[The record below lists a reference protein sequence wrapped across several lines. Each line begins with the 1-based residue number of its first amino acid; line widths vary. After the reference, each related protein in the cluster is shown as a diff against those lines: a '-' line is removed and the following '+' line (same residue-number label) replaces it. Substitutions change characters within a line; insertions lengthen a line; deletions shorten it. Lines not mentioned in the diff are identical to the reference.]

1 MTDAAAVFDDLSA
14 EGEELDGLVAGLS
27 DAEWATATPSP
38 GWTIAHQIAHLAW
51 TDDRAIL
58 AVADPDGFT
67 AELVEFVAKA
77 ATIVDEAAADGAAV
91 RPPELL
97 ERWRLSRA
105 KVHEVLLGLPAG
117 QRIPWY
123 GPPMSAPSMATARLM
138 ETWAHGLDVAD
149 ALGVRREPTVRLR
162 HVARLAV
169 RTRDFAYA
177 VRGEQPPREEFRVEL
192 TGPDG
197 ETWAYGPEDAAQGVT
212 GPGLDLCLL
221 AAQRR
226 HRDDLALVA
235 EGADADHWLDIAQM
249 FAGPP
254 GDGREPEVAG

>member
-105 KVHEVLLGLPAG
+105 KVHGVLLGLPAG

-138 ETWAHGLDVAD
+138 ETWAHGQDVAD
-149 ALGVRREPTVRLR
+149 ALGVRREPTARLR
-162 HVARLAV
+162 HVAHLAV
-169 RTRDFAYA
+169 RTRDFAHLLHD
-177 VRGEQPPREEFRVEL
+177 RTPPEEFRVEL
-192 TGPDG
+192 TAPDG
-197 ETWAYGPEDAAQGVT
+197 EVWTWGPEDAAQRVT
-212 GPGLDLCLL
+212 GSAIGFCLL
-221 AAQRR
+221 ATQRR
-226 HRDDLALVA
+226 HRDDTDVQAVGSA
-235 EGADADHWLDIAQM
+235 ADAWLDIIQA
-249 FAGPP
+249 FAGVP
-254 GDGREPEVAG
+254 GPGRPKGQPA